1 MKIYFSGARAGEKK
15 LLKRV
20 LNYAA
25 DSLLQPERISL
36 SVAFLNED
44 EIRSLNMESRGVDKP
59 TDVLSF
65 QYLDYIRS
73 GERVDLSKRE
83 YIDVVTGLVDLGE
96 VYICRSIARRQART
110 YGHSLKR
117 ETAFLALHG
126 FLHLLGYDHDGE
138 EDEREMFAL
147 QEKFLAALNLKRSLK

>member
-15 LLKRV
+15 LLSRV

-36 SVAFLNED
+36 SVAFLSED
-44 EIRSLNMESRGVDKP
+44 EIRSLNLESRGVDKP

-83 YIDVVTGLVDLGE
+83 YIDVVTGLADLGE
-96 VYICRSIARRQART
+96 IYICRSIARRQART

-147 QEKFLAALNLKRSLK
+147 QEKLLAALNIKRS

>member
-147 QEKFLAALNLKRSLK
+147 QEKFLAALNLKRS

>member
-15 LLKRV
+15 LLSRV

-25 DSLLQPERISL
+25 YSLLQPERISL
-36 SVAFLNED
+36 SVAFLSED
-44 EIRSLNMESRGVDKP
+44 EIRSLNLESRGVDKP

-83 YIDVVTGLVDLGE
+83 YIDVVTGLADLGE
-96 VYICRSIARRQART
+96 IYICRSIARRQART

-147 QEKFLAALNLKRSLK
+147 QEKLLAALNIKRS

>member
-1 MKIYFSGARAGEKK
+1 M
-15 LLKRV
+15 
-20 LNYAA
+20 
-25 DSLLQPERISL
+25 
-36 SVAFLNED
+36 
-44 EIRSLNMESRGVDKP
+44 
-59 TDVLSF
+59 
-65 QYLDYIRS
+65 
-73 GERVDLSKRE
+73 SKRE

-147 QEKFLAALNLKRSLK
+147 QEKLLAALNLKRS

>member
-83 YIDVVTGLVDLGE
+83 YIDVVTGLADLGE
-96 VYICRSIARRQART
+96 IYICRSIARRQART
-110 YGHSLKR
+110 YGHSMKR

-138 EDEREMFAL
+138 ENEREMFAL
-147 QEKFLAALNLKRSLK
+147 QEKLLAALELNRS

>member
-147 QEKFLAALNLKRSLK
+147 QEKFLAVLNLKRS

>member
-15 LLKRV
+15 LLSRV

-73 GERVDLSKRE
+73 GEKVDLSKRE

-110 YGHSLKR
+110 I
-117 ETAFLALHG
+117 
-126 FLHLLGYDHDGE
+126 
-138 EDEREMFAL
+138 
-147 QEKFLAALNLKRSLK
+147 RSLSEKRDGVSRASRLFAFAGLRPRRRGGRAGNVRASGKASCGAQS